1 VIRIRY
7 GDLPPGLHGKAE
19 RRPHGVTVCL
29 LPGLTGSQRMAALRR
44 LRQEASRGCGPALPA
59 PQLAIAL
66 GWDRVRTVLRNAA
79 AIVRLHPA
87 ASLLHAAGAGALMAL
102 FVMVSVSV
110 PGAQE
115 AGQADAGGTAGS
127 GSPAPAATPGAA
139 GAAQQAAGRQEA
151 FWSPAVTSS
160 PGPAGRRP
168 GTHVRARV
176 SAGVP
181 PAP

>member
-102 FVMVSVSV
+102 FVLMSVSV

-127 GSPAPAATPGAA
+127 GSPASVATPAAGLPA
-139 GAAQQAAGRQEA
+139 GARQADGRQAA
-151 FWSPAVTSS
+151 FWSPACR
-160 PGPAGRRP
+160 PALAGRRP
-168 GTHVRARV
+168 G
-176 SAGVP
+176 
-181 PAP
+181 PACGSR